1 MNYRMDILLTGSSG
15 YIGTRLA
22 DRFNE
27 QGAVVYGVDREPYE
41 GDSLSSAV
49 TGDLLDGLTLKQMN
63 EDVDCICH
71 LAAAKGDWGI
81 SKDEYYRDNL
91 EATRHVIE
99 AGVEAGVRDWV
110 FYSTV
115 STLGPHHEAVD
126 EDAGFNAINPYGAS
140 KADAEKLFHQ
150 LASEDP
156 EARVLIIRPSVVYGP
171 GNPPSTNIYR
181 LVDAIYNRRF
191 VMIGPGDAIKSTSY
205 IENLLAATIFLMER
219 MERGVQTYIYVDE
232 PALTTGTLV
241 ERIYKLLGRSPPSWH
256 IPLSVATPIATVSD
270 WTADL
275 TGIDLPITAARIE
288 KFNRSTNF
296 DAGKIRE
303 DGFEQPVSNE
313 DALRRTIEWHLH
325 HEYGEPLPAEA

>member
-1 MNYRMDILLTGSSG
+1 LLLLLTGSSG
-15 YIGTRLA
+15 YIGSRLA
-22 DRFNE
+22 SRLNE
-27 QGAVVYGVDREPYE
+27 RGHSVFGVDRKQYN
-41 GDSLSSAV
+41 GNFFSDTT
-49 TGDLLDGLTLKQMN
+49 TGDLLEPSTLERTN
-63 EDVDCICH
+63 LNVDCICH

-81 SKDEYYRDNL
+81 SEEEYYRDNL
-91 EATRHVIE
+91 EATRAIIE
-99 AGVEAGVRDWV
+99 AGKDAGVKDWV

-115 STLGPHHEAVD
+115 STLGPHHAPVD
-126 EDAGFNAINPYGAS
+126 EGADFNAINPYGAS

-191 VMIGPGDAIKSTSY
+191 AMVGPGDAIKSTSY

-256 IPLSVATPIATVSD
+256 IPLTVATPIATVSD

-296 DAGKIRE
+296 DASKIRE